1 MGGRGASG
9 KGKSGGGGGAV
20 SINQAEKIVMDTA
33 GFGKD
38 SRIKSAEVTNV
49 NPDGTVN
56 MKFKFNTTPAP
67 GRYDSVDKT
76 VYVKKVKAGGK

>member
-9 KGKSGGGGGAV
+9 KGKSGGGAISV
-20 SINQAEKIVMDTA
+20 NQAEKIVMDTA
-33 GFGKD
+33 GFGKY
-38 SRIKSAEVTNV
+38 SRIKSAEVTKV

-76 VYVKKVKAGGK
+76 VYVKKIKAGGK